1 MPATALL
8 PPSGEPGVEDDAAG
22 RRRARRS
29 CAGGH
34 FWLCRSFAQCACG
47 KRRAHGRDKAAGAA
61 GDEACCTAA
70 RGCSPSKGCKRK
82 SDSPVV
88 SALTGGPCKPL
99 YLLVAPLVR
108 VLPPLRR
115 AVSSVDA
122 VATGS
127 TSPISR
133 CPRVFMELTRTESPS
148 SGAWSH
154 IKGHDLDLS
163 DQYHCSRIGQDGA
176 AALDHHFDAEPR
188 ACNTSPPPFPYD
200 SSAGSCHEA
209 SNRPTL
215 PALITAEYIRASGDG
230 SAAQLFL
237 PEHSRRFMHGW
248 SLDFLF
254 TDPVNKDT
262 DFEAYV
268 EAKCTDNS
276 VWLQKRE
283 RLQDMQRKRMAM
295 PQLDHTRLALDACD
309 YCLSA
314 SVSLRAC
321 ALMDPAHAHWTH
333 CSSDALSH

>member
-1 MPATALL
+1 MRTTTLL
-8 PPSGEPGVEDDAAG
+8 PASGEPGAEDAAG
-22 RRRARRS
+22 RARRS

-34 FWLCRSFAQCACG
+34 FWLCRSFARCGCG

-70 RGCSPSKGCKRK
+70 RGSSPSKGCKRK

-88 SALTGGPCKPL
+88 STL
-99 YLLVAPLVR
+99 
-108 VLPPLRR
+108 
-115 AVSSVDA
+115 
-122 VATGS
+122 TGS
-127 TSPISR
+127 TSPVSR
-133 CPRVFMELTRTESPS
+133 CPRVFMDLTRTESPS
-148 SGAWSH
+148 SGAWAQ

-163 DQYHCSRIGQDGA
+163 DQYHCSRIGQEGA

-188 ACNTSPPPFPYD
+188 ACITSPPPFPYD

-230 SAAQLFL
+230 AAAQYFR
-237 PEHSRRFMHGW
+237 PEHSRRFVHGW

-254 TDPVNKDT
+254 TDLVNKDT

-295 PQLDHTRLALDACD
+295 PQLDHTRLAHDACD
-309 YCLSA
+309 CCLSA

-321 ALMDPAHAHWTH
+321 ALTDPARPHWTNYR
-333 CSSDALSH
+333 SDTLVTAFR